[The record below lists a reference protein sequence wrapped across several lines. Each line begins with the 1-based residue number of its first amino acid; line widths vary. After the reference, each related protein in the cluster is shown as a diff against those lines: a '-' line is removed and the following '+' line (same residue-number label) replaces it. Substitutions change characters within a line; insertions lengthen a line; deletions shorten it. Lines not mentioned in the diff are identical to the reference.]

1 MTPPTPS
8 TLDGARL
15 RDAIAAAAA
24 YLTQSAKAVDAI
36 NVYPVPDGDTG
47 SNMAATLREACD
59 HMLALEE
66 PLAAGQAL
74 AALARGALYGG
85 RGNSG
90 VILSQSLLGLAKG
103 VGEAEE
109 LDGATLAAGLAA
121 AADAAWTA
129 VADPVEGTMLTV
141 LRAAAAGAEAE
152 RARGDAPAVLEA
164 ALAAAERAE
173 AATIDQLPALRE
185 AGVTDAGGEGVCVI
199 LRGLVAALRG
209 ELPPPV
215 AIPNKPLATLPG
227 HAADEF
233 GYCVEFILLPGQRAV
248 DVEGLRRYTAGE
260 DYGSIVI
267 VGDEQA
273 LRVHA
278 HTDAPQRLLQEARA
292 FGELTRPKFEDMS
305 AQHARFREHGSGQ
318 GLNVALLALSSSEG
332 FDAVFQSLGA
342 AVHRLEAIVKP
353 AAGDIARAADALGPP
368 DVIVLPNHRNAIP
381 AAEQAVALARCA
393 LRVAPSVSLAQG
405 AAAAIAF
412 NPLATVA
419 ENAAAL
425 NEALAATRSVEVTR
439 AAADRAADGV
449 TVREGEAIT
458 LLDGR
463 LIGAARDPVDALL
476 TGLARAEAAA
486 AAIVTIYVGEAFS
499 GSPDEL
505 AKHVEAAFTGV
516 EIEVVE
522 GGQPLYKLIAAVET

>member
-1 MTPPTPS
+1 MSRAALT
-8 TLDGARL
+8 GAEL
-15 RDAIAAAAA
+15 RDALASAAA

-74 AALARGALYGG
+74 AAFARGALYGG

-90 VILSQSLLGLAKG
+90 VILSQALLGLAKG
-103 VGEAEE
+103 VGEVEE

-121 AADAAWTA
+121 AAEAAWTA
-129 VADPVEGTMLTV
+129 VSEPVEGTMLTV
-141 LRAAAAGAEAE
+141 LRAAAAGAEE
-152 RARGDAPAVLEA
+152 RSREDALTALEG
-164 ALAAAERAE
+164 ALAKAEQAE

-209 ELPPPV
+209 ELPPPM
-215 AIPNKPLATLPG
+215 AIPDKPLATLPG
-227 HAADEF
+227 HVDNGF
-233 GYCVEFILLPGQRAV
+233 GYCTEFVLVPGQRDV
-248 DVEGLRRYTAGE
+248 DVEGLRRHTEGE
-260 DYGSIVI
+260 AYGSVVI

-278 HTDAPQRLLQEARA
+278 HTDEPQRLLEEARA

-305 AQHARFREHGSGQ
+305 AQHARFREEGSGQ
-318 GLNVALLALSSSEG
+318 GLKVALLALSGGEG
-332 FDAVFQSLGA
+332 FDKVFQSLGA
-342 AVHRLEAIVKP
+342 SVHRLEAIVKP

-368 DVIVLPNHRNAIP
+368 DVIVLPNHANAIP

-393 LRVAPSVSLAQG
+393 LRVAPSISLAQG

-412 NPLATVA
+412 NALATVE
-419 ENAAAL
+419 ENTAAL
-425 NEALAATRSVEVTR
+425 AGALAATRTVEVTR

-449 TVREGEAIT
+449 QVRKGEAIT
-458 LLDGR
+458 LVDGR
-463 LIGAARDPVDALL
+463 LIGSVPDPVEGLL
-476 TGLARAEAAA
+476 AGLAEAEAEA
-486 AAIVTIYVGEAFS
+486 AAIVTVYTGSEFEGSRDDLANRIEDAFA
-499 GSPDEL
+499 DIE
-505 AKHVEAAFTGV
+505 V
-516 EIEVVE
+516 EVVE
-522 GGQPLYKLIAAVET
+522 GGQPLYELIAAVET